1 MIKLSNVNKS
11 FEDKVVLKD
20 FSLHVSAGERI
31 CLMGASGTGK
41 TTILR
46 LVMGLE
52 NADDG
57 EVYKGGAVSAVFQED
72 RLCEDFSALSN
83 VALVC
88 DDKEKAKE
96 MLCALS
102 LCDDLDTP
110 VRDLSG
116 GMKRRVSIARALCFP
131 HEILLLDEAFS
142 GLDEQT
148 KGVVAEVINREST
161 GKTLILVSHD
171 ETEAK
176 LINAKIINI

>member
-1 MIKLSNVNKS
+1 MIKLSNVYKS

-46 LVMGLE
+46 LIMGLE
-52 NADDG
+52 KADDG

-88 DDKEKAKE
+88 ADKN
-96 MLCALS
+96 
-102 LCDDLDTP
+102 
-110 VRDLSG
+110 
-116 GMKRRVSIARALCFP
+116 KR
-131 HEILLLDEAFS
+131 FS
-142 GLDEQT
+142 C
-148 KGVVAEVINREST
+148 
-161 GKTLILVSHD
+161 
-171 ETEAK
+171 
-176 LINAKIINI
+176 

>member
-1 MIKLSNVNKS
+1 MLKLQNVNKN

-20 FSLHVSAGERI
+20 FSLCISKGERI

-41 TTILR
+41 TTVLR

-52 NADDG
+52 NADNG
-57 EVYKGGAVSAVFQED
+57 EVIKNGAVSAVFQED

-116 GMKRRVSIARALCFP
+116 GMKRRVAIARALCFP
-131 HEILLLDEAFS
+131 HDILLLDEAFS

-148 KGVVAEVINREST
+148 KTVAAEVINRHT
-161 GKTLILVSHD
+161 KNKTLLLVSHD

>member
-46 LVMGLE
+46 LIMGLE
-52 NADDG
+52 KADNG

-116 GMKRRVSIARALCFP
+116 GMKR
-131 HEILLLDEAFS
+131 
-142 GLDEQT
+142 
-148 KGVVAEVINREST
+148 
-161 GKTLILVSHD
+161 
-171 ETEAK
+171 
-176 LINAKIINI
+176 